1 MEIIMLIAHQV
12 PDMRQDFGEF
22 SAFIFA
28 CKRVIMESKLLKNC
42 FCMLDGQKN
51 FE

>member
-1 MEIIMLIAHQV
+1 MLTAHSAS
-12 PDMRQDFGEF
+12 DMRRDFGEF

-28 CKRVIMESKLLKNC
+28 CKRVIMENKLLKNC